1 MHFAFFTFLIH
12 TLAVNGGLWV
22 GKLWMLGARHRLR
35 GFAWWAG
42 AQFEPGGKELVRVR
56 AGPSL
61 VSR

>member
-1 MHFAFFTFLIH
+1 MAQETHGD

-22 GKLWMLGARHRLR
+22 GKLSGVGARQRLR
-35 GFAWWAG
+35 GFACWAG
-42 AQFEPGGKELVRVR
+42 AQFEPGKELVRLR